1 MMSARGGEA
10 CDQLCPAPPRLGGSF
25 IPTGMTGGV
34 NMRSSGVGEE
44 YQPPAPSGA
53 AASEAATSP
62 AVSTLTVASGSSSR
76 PAPVAIAAPAAAA
89 PSAVPAALGEPFGAA
104 AAAHPSAEQA
114 AGSPLALP
122 LGA

>member
-1 MMSARGGEA
+1 MSARGGDA

-53 AASEAATSP
+53 AAREAATSP

-76 PAPVAIAAPAAAA
+76 PDPVAIAAPAA
-89 PSAVPAALGEPFGAA
+89 PSAVPAAFGRPLGGAA
-104 AAAHPSAEQA
+104 AADPSPEQA
-114 AGSPLALP
+114 AGSPL
-122 LGA
+122 

>member
-1 MMSARGGEA
+1 MSARGGEA

-76 PAPVAIAAPAAAA
+76 PDPVAIAAPAAA
-89 PSAVPAALGEPFGAA
+89 PSAVPAAFGRPLGAA
-104 AAAHPSAEQA
+104 AAYPSAEHA
-114 AGSPLALP
+114 A
-122 LGA
+122 

>member
-1 MMSARGGEA
+1 
-10 CDQLCPAPPRLGGSF
+10 
-25 IPTGMTGGV
+25 MTGGV

-53 AASEAATSP
+53 AAREAATSP

-76 PAPVAIAAPAAAA
+76 PDPVAIAAPAAT
-89 PSAVPAALGEPFGAA
+89 PSAVPAAFGRPLGAA
-104 AAAHPSAEQA
+104 AADPSAEQA

-122 LGA
+122 LGAAAAGTEGAAAGAGADM